1 MDLKITIYQN
11 SKKLFKINGFENTSL
26 AQIIQESNCSK
37 GGFYHYYKSKEDI
50 LPMILQEYEQVY
62 IQSINAFIDPKQNG
76 YQNLIT
82 FYKTVYHDS
91 SSAAT
96 ARMELHDIIVKIDRR
111 DLFREMRKKAD
122 GALIRLFCSLLE
134 MGTNDGSIKISA
146 KPIVV
151 AKLFEREFR
160 YFNERMK
167 KLINRYNITD
177 FNQALE
183 LKKTE
188 LLIDEMKLSCRL
200 LSSTINKELNV
211 DDLYI
216 ENFKTMIKYGALN
229 L

>member
-11 SKKLFKINGFENTSL
+11 SKQLFRRNGFKNTSL
-26 AQIIQESNCSK
+26 AQIIKESNCSK

-50 LPMILQEYEQVY
+50 LPMILQEYEEAY
-62 IQSINAFIDPKQNG
+62 IQSINAFIDPQQNG

-82 FYKTVYHDS
+82 FYKTVYLDNS
-91 SSAAT
+91 TAANT
-96 ARMELHDIIVKIDRR
+96 RIELHDTIVKIDRR

-134 MGTNDGSIKISA
+134 MGTNDGSIKLSA

-160 YFNERMK
+160 YFNERVK
-167 KLINRYNITD
+167 KLIIRYDITD
-177 FNQALE
+177 FKQALK

-188 LLIDEMKLSCRL
+188 LLIDEMKLSCKL
-200 LSSTINKELNV
+200 LSATINKELNV
-211 DDLYI
+211 DDIYI
-216 ENFKTMIKYGALN
+216 ENFKTMIKYGMPN